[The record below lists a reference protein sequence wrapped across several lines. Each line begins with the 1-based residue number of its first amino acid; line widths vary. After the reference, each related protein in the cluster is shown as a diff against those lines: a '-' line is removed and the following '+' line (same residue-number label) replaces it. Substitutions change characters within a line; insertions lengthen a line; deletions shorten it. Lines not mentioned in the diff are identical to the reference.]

1 MNRRRA
7 VAVWLFGLAAMVFAM
22 VVLGGLTRL
31 TGSGL
36 SMVEWK
42 PVTGWLPPLG
52 EADWQAVF
60 ARYRGTPEF
69 EVVNRDMTLDG
80 FKSIFWLEYL
90 HRLWGRL
97 MGVVFAVPF
106 VVFLAAG
113 WLNRRL
119 VLRLLGVFVLGGLQ
133 GVLGWTMV
141 KSGLVDVPEV
151 DQYRLV
157 AHLGLALVILA
168 WLLWMALGQWFT
180 ETDPYAPDRLRRF
193 ARMPA
198 VVVLVT
204 VLSGGFVAGLDA
216 GLAYNTFPTMDGEWV
231 PSGLLAM
238 DPVYV
243 NPFENLI
250 TAQFDHRVMAALV
263 VLAVAAFW
271 VSGLFSHVAGRTRVA
286 MNVLAAAVAVQVSLG
301 IGTLLLL
308 VPISLAALHQAGA
321 VVLFAAALWVA
332 FELRRPPDTL
342 EASP

>member
-1 MNRRRA
+1 MNRRRV
-7 VAVWLFGLAAMVFAM
+7 VAAWLFGLAAMVFAM

-52 EADWQAVF
+52 EGEWQAVF
-60 ARYRGTPEF
+60 ARYRETPEF
-69 EVVNRDMTLDG
+69 EAVNRDMTLDG

-113 WLNRRL
+113 WLNRLL
-119 VLRLLGVFVLGGLQ
+119 VLRLLGVCVLGGRP
-133 GVLGWTMV
+133 GGLGWTMV
-141 KSGLVDVPEV
+141 KSGLVDIPEV

-157 AHLGLALVILA
+157 AHLGLALVILG

-198 VVVLVT
+198 AVVLVT
-204 VLSGGFVAGLDA
+204 ALSGGFVAGLDA
-216 GLAYNTFPTMDGEWV
+216 GLAYNTFPTMEGE
-231 PSGLLAM
+231 
-238 DPVYV
+238 
-243 NPFENLI
+243 
-250 TAQFDHRVMAALV
+250 
-263 VLAVAAFW
+263 
-271 VSGLFSHVAGRTRVA
+271 
-286 MNVLAAAVAVQVSLG
+286 
-301 IGTLLLL
+301 
-308 VPISLAALHQAGA
+308 
-321 VVLFAAALWVA
+321 
-332 FELRRPPDTL
+332 
-342 EASP
+342 